1 MKTDAKT
8 QTEIVDEFLERHGAA
23 LPVHVVDFAL
33 DVRTAIAELE
43 AELAARVPVG
53 IG

>member
-8 QTEIVDEFLERHGAA
+8 QTEIVDEFLE
-23 LPVHVVDFAL
+23 
-33 DVRTAIAELE
+33 